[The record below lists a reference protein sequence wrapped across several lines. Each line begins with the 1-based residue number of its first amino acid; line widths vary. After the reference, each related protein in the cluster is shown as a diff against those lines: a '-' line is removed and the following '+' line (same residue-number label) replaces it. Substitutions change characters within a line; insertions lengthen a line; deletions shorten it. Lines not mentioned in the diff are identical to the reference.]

1 MPLICTCMT
10 GSSLPIFFVI
20 YSRCLLLYRILLFIC
35 LLYHFL
41 AHGACTH
48 TYCSDYEACFVT
60 IQESGA
66 YCVYE
71 VFSYQLKQYPLL
83 LLILDIRNDLCLL
96 SKEIP
101 YHIICLYLYLQF
113 TFIGGKLHHL

>member
-1 MPLICTCMT
+1 MT
-10 GSSLPIFFVI
+10 DSSLPIFFVI
-20 YSRCLLLYRILLFIC
+20 YSLCLLLYRILLFIC
-35 LLYHFL
+35 LLLYHFL
-41 AHGACTH
+41 THGACTH

-101 YHIICLYLYLQF
+101 QRQSCHIICLYLYLQF